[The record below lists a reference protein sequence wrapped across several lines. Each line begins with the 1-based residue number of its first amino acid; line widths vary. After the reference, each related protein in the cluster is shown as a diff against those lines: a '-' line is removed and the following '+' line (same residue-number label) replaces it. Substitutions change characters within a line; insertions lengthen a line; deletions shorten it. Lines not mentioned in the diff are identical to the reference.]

1 MDLQNFVVTPAVML
15 VLVFGIVEFIK
26 AFGVTGNKLRLIAL
40 FVGLIIATVYKL
52 REIFPAAQVY
62 IDLVFFTL
70 ASGLS
75 ASGLYDFLK
84 KFRLSDVSPTE
95 PPYLTL
101 ITDH

>member
-26 AFGVTGNKLRLIAL
+26 GFGVKGNVLRVVSL
-40 FVGLIIATVYKL
+40 FVGLIIAAIFKL
-52 REIFPAAQVY
+52 RELLPSAQLY
-62 IDLVFFTL
+62 IDLVFFTI

-84 KFRLSDVSPTE
+84 KFRLSDVSPID
-95 PPYLTL
+95 PPF
-101 ITDH
+101 